1 MEEEGRKRRGEK
13 EKAEWGITRRREEEE
28 EESIEEGLEVVW
40 FSCSL
45 GPDGLVFPSSFVQ
58 LAVAVG
64 V

>member
-1 MEEEGRKRRGEK
+1 
-13 EKAEWGITRRREEEE
+13 
-28 EESIEEGLEVVW
+28 VVW

-64 V
+64 YRKYTPPKEQL